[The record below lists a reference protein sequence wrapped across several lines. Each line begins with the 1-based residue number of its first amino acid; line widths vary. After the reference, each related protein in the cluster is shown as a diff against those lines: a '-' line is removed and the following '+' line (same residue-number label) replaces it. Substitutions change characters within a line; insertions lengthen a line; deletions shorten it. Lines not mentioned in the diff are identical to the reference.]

1 MEIKEKILKSSI
13 KLFVENGFFEVSIR
27 DIFKQI
33 NINKSAFY
41 KYFKSKD
48 ELIYKVIEEFC
59 SPYFDEII
67 GATNLCNESTKK
79 KLKTIFIKYC
89 GIIPYLKKI
98 LNINK
103 FNYIAVTFITIE
115 GLKSYE
121 NKNLVNDFNHRLLEG
136 IDNVVEEGK
145 ELGEVL
151 PEIDSLS
158 TSKSIVSMLQ
168 SSMVL
173 WAMNQNIDINLLF
186 KTNFKYLWKSI
197 GVSPI

>member
-13 KLFVENGFFEVSIR
+13 KLFMENGFFEVSIR

-79 KLKTIFIKYC
+79 AENNFYKILWNNTIFKKDSKY
-89 GIIPYLKKI
+89 K
-98 LNINK
+98 
-103 FNYIAVTFITIE
+103 
-115 GLKSYE
+115 
-121 NKNLVNDFNHRLLEG
+121 
-136 IDNVVEEGK
+136 
-145 ELGEVL
+145 
-151 PEIDSLS
+151 
-158 TSKSIVSMLQ
+158 
-168 SSMVL
+168 
-173 WAMNQNIDINLLF
+173 
-186 KTNFKYLWKSI
+186 
-197 GVSPI
+197 

>member
-1 MEIKEKILKSSI
+1 VEIKEKILKSSI
-13 KLFVENGFFEVSIR
+13 KLFMENGFFEVSIR

-67 GATNLCNESTKK
+67 GATNLRNESTKK

-103 FNYIAVTFITIE
+103 FHYIAVTFITIE

-145 ELGEVL
+145 ELGEIL
-151 PEIDSLS
+151 PAIDSLS

>member
-1 MEIKEKILKSSI
+1 M
-13 KLFVENGFFEVSIR
+13 
-27 DIFKQI
+27 
-33 NINKSAFY
+33 
-41 KYFKSKD
+41 
-48 ELIYKVIEEFC
+48 
-59 SPYFDEII
+59 
-67 GATNLCNESTKK
+67 
-79 KLKTIFIKYC
+79 
-89 GIIPYLKKI
+89 
-98 LNINK
+98 
-103 FNYIAVTFITIE
+103 E

-121 NKNLVNDFNHRLLEG
+121 NRNLVNDFNHILLEG

-145 ELGEVL
+145 ELGEIL

-197 GVSPI
+197 GVS

>member
-13 KLFVENGFFEVSIR
+13 KLFMENGFFEVSIR

-67 GATNLCNESTKK
+67 GTTNLCNESAKK

-98 LNINK
+98 LNINT

-121 NKNLVNDFNHRLLEG
+121 NRNLVNDFNHRLLEG

-145 ELGEVL
+145 ELGEIL